1 MGDEGIGDHLGGLA
15 PRAGTGHGEVGG
27 DIAVLDV
34 GGDLHDESGQLGFG
48 QGAVGHGAWQPRSAE
63 HGPHPAPP
71 DGDCSSG
78 RSFQSLSFSRSFP
91 VNRLLF
97 YQAVLRTTS
106 LSLRAIRPPSVAY
119 ATSPSGRRES
129 FLLGEMRA

>member
-48 QGAVGHGAWQPRSAE
+48 QGAVGHGGLGSLGQQSTGLIQRRLT
-63 HGPHPAPP
+63 GIVVLVGLFKVCHPSTL
-71 DGDCSSG
+71 C
-78 RSFQSLSFSRSFP
+78 
-91 VNRLLF
+91 RL
-97 YQAVLRTTS
+97 RDI
-106 LSLRAIRPPSVAY
+106 SLRPEGVFPTR
-119 ATSPSGRRES
+119 GDGERE
-129 FLLGEMRA
+129 RD